1 MKPFK
6 TQAHI
11 HSLDGQMDEIT
22 VLKELGNNS
31 YLVDYRGVK
40 CSAIFNPFGKQYSNS
55 AANTDYSANISAS
68 SNFTKEVYQ
77 NG

>member
-22 VLKELGNNS
+22 ILKKIGHNS
-31 YLVDYRGVK
+31 YL
-40 CSAIFNPFGKQYSNS
+40 
-55 AANTDYSANISAS
+55 
-68 SNFTKEVYQ
+68 
-77 NG
+77 

>member
-22 VLKELGNNS
+22 ILK
-31 YLVDYRGVK
+31 K
-40 CSAIFNPFGKQYSNS
+40 SAVTAIWWIIAG
-55 AANTDYSANISAS
+55 
-68 SNFTKEVYQ
+68 
-77 NG
+77 

>member
-22 VLKELGNNS
+22 ILKKIGHNS

-40 CSAIFNPFGKQYSNS
+40 CSAIFNTANFQYYADDVFGRK
-55 AANTDYSANISAS
+55 
-68 SNFTKEVYQ
+68 KE
-77 NG
+77 

>member
-6 TQAHI
+6 TQARI

-31 YLVDYRGVK
+31 YLPMQILISITLKPAITSAWICPYRKTV
-40 CSAIFNPFGKQYSNS
+40 SRTISNIGTIC
-55 AANTDYSANISAS
+55 A
-68 SNFTKEVYQ
+68 
-77 NG
+77 